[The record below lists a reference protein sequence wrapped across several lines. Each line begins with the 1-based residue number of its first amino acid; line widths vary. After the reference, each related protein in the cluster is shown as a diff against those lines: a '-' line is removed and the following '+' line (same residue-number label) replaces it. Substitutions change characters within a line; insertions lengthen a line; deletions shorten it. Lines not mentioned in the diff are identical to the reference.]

1 MEIDQILNLQ
11 TYPLDDLDCSR
22 GQELVQHIRH
32 ELEQDGSCVLVDF
45 ALPAALT
52 EMARQA
58 LSLEHVAFRG
68 PTSVSPYYFN
78 YRLGEG
84 LGVSPEHPLK
94 RRGRRILK
102 QVAGDLI
109 PEDHLLSVLY
119 FSPLMTG
126 FLSRVLDRPVYR
138 NKDRYQSLNI
148 NLQDEGGCQQWHFD
162 TAHMVTTL
170 LLQAPES
177 GGIFEYCPR
186 VRSDSDENFDEVR
199 KVLDETSENTRKL
212 HLEAGML
219 SLFEGHYS
227 MHRVTVVRGARKRVQ
242 AILGYTPI
250 PGLTGSL
257 DSSIL
262 HYGPRVAD
270 LEALNSQQ

>member
-1 MEIDQILNLQ
+1 MEINQILNLQ
-11 TYPLDDLDCSR
+11 TYPLDDLDCNR

-32 ELEQDGSCVLVDF
+32 ELEQDGSCVLADF
-45 ALPAALT
+45 AMPAALA
-52 EMARQA
+52 EMNRQA

-68 PTSVSPYYFN
+68 PTAVSPYYFN

-84 LGVSPEHPLK
+84 LDVDPEHPLK
-94 RRGRRILK
+94 RRGRRMLK

-109 PEDHLLSVLY
+109 PANHLLSILY

-138 NKDRYQSLNI
+138 NEDKYQSLNI

-170 LLQAPES
+170 LLQAPQS
-177 GGIFEYCPR
+177 GGVFEYCPR
-186 VRSDSDENFDEVR
+186 VRSDQDENFDEVR

-212 HLEAGML
+212 DLEAGML
-219 SLFEGHYS
+219 SLFQGHYS
-227 MHRVTVVRGARKRVQ
+227 MHRVTEVRGARKRVQ

-257 DSSIL
+257 ESSIL
-262 HYGPRVAD
+262 HYGPRVAE
-270 LEALNSQQ
+270 LEQLNSQQ